1 MISITLFVGEF
12 EVVLCVDNSE
22 STASRKYGV
31 NLLHSMTISNVLI
44 SLHVH
49 VCIYRSSTQFRGILL
64 ADLGKNGKQL
74 LFSMQMYMYK
84 TNYKLG
90 LICRSS
96 V

>member
-1 MISITLFVGEF
+1 MLIIQSPQQAESMALFYDH
-12 EVVLCVDNSE
+12 L
-22 STASRKYGV
+22 
-31 NLLHSMTISNVLI
+31 NVLI